1 MNKKYIWIMVAIG
14 VIALIIGVILGPR
27 IVGDGDGTPVTTE
40 PDKYSLD
47 GKAVISPDI
56 PSESVAL
63 IGWDYKVFNEGM
75 LAAGMLVVDM
85 SLENKSQD
93 RVISRAVYAVKV
105 FDGKDGKGKELL
117 KDDGMFA
124 GVDPGETRKIRA
136 SLNFSSLD
144 SPKSYIV
151 SLESLVWKTTTVSP
165 TTEPVPIT
173 TPSVGLGSKE
183 TVLAFWTAI
192 QKGQYAEAGKY
203 LISNKPFGPKEIK
216 EAEDYYQANPGQKI
230 QKIEITQSE
239 EHGTTAVVRF
249 ILHLVSGERVET
261 KADLEIEN
269 GVWKLL

>member
-173 TPSVGLGSKE
+173 TPSVGLGPKE

-192 QKGQYAEAGKY
+192 QKGQYEEAKKY
-203 LISNKPFGPKEIK
+203 LSPENQNLVADLKKGFE
-216 EAEDYYQANPGQKI
+216 ENPGMSIK
-230 QKIEITQSE
+230 KIEAFQTKIDE
-239 EHGTTAVVRF
+239 ETAEVGY
-249 ILHLVSGERVET
+249 ILYLSDGQKVEG
-261 KADLEIEN
+261 AWDLFKQN
-269 GVWKLL
+269 GAWKM